1 MAIPVHPGR
10 MIKRELKARRVSG
23 HKLALELRVPPDR
36 ISKILNG
43 KRGITADTA
52 LRLGRYFGNGPRI
65 WDGPAIRLRPRR
77 RRNGERQGNQTQ
89 RSRRGLSQNPITACA

>member
-65 WDGPAIRLRPRR
+65 WMALQSAYDLAVAEMEKGKEIR
-77 RRNGERQGNQTQ
+77 
-89 RSRRGLSQNPITACA
+89 RSVRAAA

>member
-52 LRLGRYFGNGPRI
+52 LRLGRYFGTGPRL
-65 WDGPAIRLRPRR
+65 WMALQSAYDLAVAEAEDGKDIKRAVR
-77 RRNGERQGNQTQ
+77 
-89 RSRRGLSQNPITACA
+89 AAA